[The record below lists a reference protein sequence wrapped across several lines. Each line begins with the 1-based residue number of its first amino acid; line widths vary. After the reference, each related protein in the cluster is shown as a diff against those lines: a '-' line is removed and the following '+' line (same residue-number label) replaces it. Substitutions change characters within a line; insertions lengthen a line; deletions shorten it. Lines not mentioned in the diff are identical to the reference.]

1 MADLYE
7 AYQSLYERL
16 ERVERRGHSAARLRA
31 AEPEQIDALRALK
44 DRLQQ
49 TAAALEAA
57 VFDLQNSGHTNAEL
71 SRALSI
77 ANHCAA
83 GAAQLLVAA
92 LDGQEDI
99 RAAIEDMKASD
110 DALAKIKT
118 STQELIDDIGEV
130 TSVVETAGKV
140 LELIKS

>member
-7 AYQSLYERL
+7 AFQSLFERL
-16 ERVERRGHSAARLRA
+16 EHIERRGHSAARLRA
-31 AEPEQIDALRALK
+31 ADPGQIDALRALK
-44 DRLQQ
+44 DGLQQ

-57 VFDLQNSGHTNAEL
+57 VFDLQNSSQTNAEL

-92 LDGQEDI
+92 LDEQEEI
-99 RAAIEDMKASD
+99 RAVIEDMKACTE
-110 DALAKIKT
+110 ALGKIKT
-118 STQELIDDIGEV
+118 STQELINDIGQV
-130 TSVVETAGKV
+130 TGVVETAGKV
-140 LELIKS
+140 LELIMS